1 VDDATKAASA
11 ELQSWYEDGLR
22 PRLARAAR
30 LGIADPKRLAALDRE
45 LRELIGAESD
55 AAAPEPEHAKAA

>member
-1 VDDATKAASA
+1 VEDTSRAASE

-30 LGIADPKRLAALDRE
+30 LGLADPKRLAALDRD

-55 AAAPEPEHAKAA
+55 PAVPEPAHAQAA

>member
-1 VDDATKAASA
+1 VDDTTKAASA

-45 LRELIGAESD
+45 LRELFGAESE
-55 AAAPEPEHAKAA
+55 AAAPEPAHAQAA

>member
-1 VDDATKAASA
+1 MDDTTRAASE

-30 LGIADPKRLAALDRE
+30 LGIADPKRLAALDRD
-45 LRELIGAESD
+45 LRALIGS
-55 AAAPEPEHAKAA
+55 EPEGATPEQVEAKAA